1 MLWSGSYYVDH
12 REANAVAV
20 HGSGMQIPNSSPSSS
35 CPDVTNCPPS
45 RRTGAPPETG
55 LQTGIIGYK
64 TKPNGQCQLAL
75 PGVLPSDMSSF
86 QETSGRSRIVPKT
99 ERLTRSSRWLHKID
113 HYTSQPSATLLLGA
127 ILVTAVVLG
136 AILGFPATWTAA
148 FEVGASFVTL
158 MMVVI
163 IQHTQGREQMATQ
176 RKLDELL
183 RALPQAESGLMML
196 EEESDETIQAVE
208 NRQRITKQ
216 S

>member
-1 MLWSGSYYVDH
+1 MIGLVATTAQSSERSLHPVPAASVLGHLW
-12 REANAVAV
+12 R
-20 HGSGMQIPNSSPSSS
+20 PSF
-35 CPDVTNCPPS
+35 
-45 RRTGAPPETG
+45 
-55 LQTGIIGYK
+55 QTGIVGYK
-64 TKPNGQCQLAL
+64 TKPDGVPALAL
-75 PGVLPSDMSSF
+75 PDALPPDMTSV
-86 QETSGRSRIVPKT
+86 QEASGRSRIVPKT
-99 ERLTRSSRWLHKID
+99 DRLTRSSRWLHKID
-113 HYTSQPSATLLLGA
+113 HYTSQPWATLLLGA
-127 ILVTAVVLG
+127 ILVAAVVLG

-148 FEVGASFVTL
+148 FEVGASFITL

-208 NRQRITKQ
+208 DRQRITKQ

>member
-1 MLWSGSYYVDH
+1 V
-12 REANAVAV
+12 
-20 HGSGMQIPNSSPSSS
+20 
-35 CPDVTNCPPS
+35 PD
-45 RRTGAPPETG
+45 
-55 LQTGIIGYK
+55 
-64 TKPNGQCQLAL
+64 AL
-75 PGVLPSDMSSF
+75 PRDMSSI

-113 HYTSQPSATLLLGA
+113 HYTSQPWATLLLGA
-127 ILVTAVVLG
+127 ILVAAVVLG

-148 FEVGASFVTL
+148 FEVGASFITL

-163 IQHTQGREQMATQ
+163 IQHTQGREQVATQ

-183 RALPQAESGLMML
+183 RALPQAESRLMML

-208 NRQRITKQ
+208 DRQRITKQ